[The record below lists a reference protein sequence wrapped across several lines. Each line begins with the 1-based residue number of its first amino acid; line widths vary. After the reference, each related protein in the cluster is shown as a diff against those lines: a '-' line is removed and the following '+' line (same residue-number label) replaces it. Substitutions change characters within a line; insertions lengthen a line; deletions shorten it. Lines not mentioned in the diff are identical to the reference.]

1 MIDSPVHI
9 IDTHSHLLPWVDHG
23 CPDLDTALAMARAAV
38 ESGIRLIVFT
48 PHLPEWDPA
57 KVRQIRVVAEQV
69 RTALT
74 DNGIDV
80 YTLLGFEVDLSVA
93 VGADPGLLKEL
104 TIELSHK
111 VILFEMPYR
120 DWPLHIEDTLFRL
133 SSAGFTP
140 VLAHP
145 ERNEHVQRSSEVLE
159 RCVGAGA
166 VVQATAGSLTGAF
179 GNTAVKTF
187 FRLLDEG
194 LVSMVATDA
203 HAFRQENWTM
213 APVEDALEGRISD
226 EDWRRLTYTNP
237 LAVLQGRP
245 PERVGPLIGGAGAAG
260 GQKAAWLKK
269 RLGRG

>member
-1 MIDSPVHI
+1 M
-9 IDTHSHLLPWVDHG
+9 IDTHSHLLPGVDHG

-38 ESGIRLIVFT
+38 ESGIQLIVFT
-48 PHLPEWDPA
+48 PHLTEWNRA
-57 KVRQIRVVAEQV
+57 KLRHIRTVAEQV

-74 DNGIDV
+74 ANRIHV
-80 YTLLGFEVDLSVA
+80 HTLLGFEVDLSVA
-93 VGADPGLLKEL
+93 VGADLARLKEL

-133 SSAGFTP
+133 ASAGFTP

-166 VVQATAGSLTGAF
+166 VIQATAGSLTGEF
-179 GNTAVKTF
+179 GSTAVKTF
-187 FRLLDEG
+187 FRLIDEG

-203 HAFRQENWTM
+203 HSFQKENWTM
-213 APVEDALEGRISD
+213 APIKDARQGRISD
-226 EDWRRLTYTNP
+226 EDWHRLTYTNP
-237 LAVLQGRP
+237 LAVLQGKP
-245 PERVGPLIGGAGAAG
+245 PEKIGALTGGGATG